1 MAIPQRLHDEEEE
14 DEIAEAA
21 AGGVTRTRSETSSST
36 SSSSSSS
43 SSEQQ
48 QQYVT
53 LKSSDVLD
61 CPTCC
66 EPLTTPI
73 YQCANGHVACSSC
86 CEALRKRCAFCRSHI
101 GSIRC
106 RAMEMVIESS
116 TVQCRYSL
124 HGCGETTPYGRN
136 QSSHEELCAFVP
148 CVCPFDKYK
157 KSYYRQR
164 KRNGKE
170 EAERE
175 NFLNLP
181 PLPNCSYS
189 GSYADL
195 KRHGRAS
202 HSEVV
207 IPFALDRAQI
217 LGLDRMAVLQEVEEG
232 GDLVV
237 VQAFEG
243 VYGVSVTVSC
253 VAAPMATTE
262 VRDLF
267 CSVAEL
273 DGCCS
278 TVRRLGLMVRRVQ
291 RVGEQEQ
298 PPGGFML
305 IPYDDKSCGGDHLM
319 LQICISTESN
329 FEL

>member
-148 CVCPFDKYK
+148 
-157 KSYYRQR
+157 
-164 KRNGKE
+164 
-170 EAERE
+170 
-175 NFLNLP
+175 
-181 PLPNCSYS
+181 YS